1 MSLRSL
7 SKLLITVVLVLLLMV
22 SLVHGFAEDG
32 ITVVVR
38 RGADDSIYVD
48 AYGNQSIASVIA
60 QQLPVVVVN
69 YSSSYQQ
76 PRIATQRIAILFI
89 PRTLPGKEA
98 YTQRMYS
105 ESINGT
111 RLSYVVAEFRQGSN
125 TLFTMMFNTSAK
137 LFKENMTDVGSYTWS
152 LLYNKSTAPS
162 EQLDTLKQ
170 MVMALQYMSPE
181 EANKQLAMAGLGW
194 LKYRS
199 LNVSWVEKGSMAG
212 MLFNAVME
220 TDYMGLAYT
229 YSMNVTTLMRYLEL
243 MSLIETRSSMEIAM
257 DGKGLRM
264 IGEEMYRGENLEKLL
279 RDIAVV
285 NREVG
290 GYASISQALPQL
302 IMLSMLSPQQQATI
316 GMANNFTEALQRLAN
331 ITGLTLLP
339 SNSSATILLNPSANI
354 LTVDVKNVR
363 LWHVDGPSKAVA
375 VVTAFVNTLRDLGIN
390 ISVET
395 EVEPD
400 KAYEQQMRQ
409 SLSGLV
415 RALTWLAKPPQ
426 ITITTIATASPTT
439 QTTLPRETTTTQ
451 TATAVV
457 CMPPTT
463 TVTVP
468 ITITT
473 AIPTTVISI
482 VTTTVPI
489 TLTYITT
496 APTTVMTTVTT
507 TVTGYTTAIAI
518 GVTLLVIG
526 FIIGY
531 IAKRS

>member
-7 SKLLITVVLVLLLMV
+7 SKLLLLVALVLLLMV
-22 SLVHGFAEDG
+22 SFAHGFAGDG

-38 RGADDSIYVD
+38 RGADDSIYVN
-48 AYGNQSIASVIA
+48 AYGNQSIASVIS
-60 QQLPVVVVN
+60 QQLPVLVVN

-89 PRTLPGKEA
+89 PRTLSGEEA

-105 ESINGT
+105 ESVNGT
-111 RLSYVVAEFRQGSN
+111 RLNYVAAELRRDSN
-125 TLFTMMFNTSAK
+125 TLFTMMFNASVK
-137 LFKENMTDVGSYTWS
+137 LFKENMTDVGSFTWV
-152 LLYNKSTAPS
+152 LLYNKSAVPG

-170 MVMALQYMSPE
+170 MVMTLQYMSPK
-181 EANKQLAMAGLGW
+181 EANEQLAMAGLGW

-199 LNVSWVEKGSMAG
+199 LNVSWVERGSMAG

-229 YSMNVTTLMRYLEL
+229 YNMNVTTLMRYLEL
-243 MSLIETRSSMEIAM
+243 MSLIETRSNMEITM
-257 DGKGLRM
+257 DGKELRM
-264 IGEEMYRGENLEKLL
+264 IGEEMYKGENLEKLL

-285 NREVG
+285 NREVE

-302 IMLSMLSPQQQATI
+302 IMLSMLSPQQQAAI
-316 GMANNFTEALQRLAN
+316 GMTNNFTEALQRLAN

-375 VVTAFVNTLRDLGIN
+375 VVTAFANTLRDLGIN

-415 RALTWLAKPPQ
+415 KELTWLAKPPQ

-451 TATAVV
+451 TTPTVAYTTL
-457 CMPPTT
+457 TT
-463 TVTVP
+463 TVSIP

-473 AIPTTVISI
+473 TILC
-482 VTTTVPI
+482 TTTVSV
-489 TLTYITT
+489 TLTHITT
-496 APTTVMTTVTT
+496 ASTTIMSTVTT

-526 FIIGY
+526 FAMGY
-531 IAKRS
+531 IAKRR